1 MAAES
6 RAPMTVLRYER
17 RSPVSYDFVEDLIT
31 ALDRVISPDLEMFR
45 EVLILSG
52 MPRKTENLRYMSYNR
67 QVVTEGKK
75 IIVFSAVAVIN
86 NRRAT
91 RWQLEG
97 VAKKISNLVFNTRWT
112 RNPLDLFLNS
122 LRCSPEMIALLDG
135 TPEDY
140 TILGILQSTELIGSW
155 FLERKLLRIRP
166 VIAVPGLEAAALRR
180 VEAFEARN
188 EIRKTRFKGLPISP
202 AT

>member
-1 MAAES
+1 M
-6 RAPMTVLRYER
+6 PVLRYER

-31 ALDRVISPDLEMFR
+31 ALDRVITPDVEMFR

-52 MPRKTENLRYMSYNR
+52 MPHKTENLRYMSYNR

-91 RWQLEG
+91 RWQLAG
-97 VAKKISNLVFNTRWT
+97 FAKKISNLVFNTRWT

-122 LRCSPEMIALLDG
+122 LRGSPEMIALLDG

-140 TILGILQSTELIGSW
+140 TILGILQRTESIGSW

-166 VIAVPGLEAAALRR
+166 VIAVPGLDAAALRR
-180 VEAFEARN
+180 IEAFEARN

>member
-6 RAPMTVLRYER
+6 GTLMTVLRYER

-31 ALDRVISPDLEMFR
+31 ALDRVISPDVEMFR

-67 QVVTEGKK
+67 QVATEGKK
-75 IIVFSAVAVIN
+75 VIVFSAVAVIN

-97 VAKKISNLVFNTRWT
+97 FAKKSATL
-112 RNPLDLFLNS
+112 
-122 LRCSPEMIALLDG
+122 CSTPAGPEI
-135 TPEDY
+135 P
-140 TILGILQSTELIGSW
+140 STYS
-155 FLERKLLRIRP
+155 
-166 VIAVPGLEAAALRR
+166 
-180 VEAFEARN
+180 
-188 EIRKTRFKGLPISP
+188 
-202 AT
+202 

>member
-1 MAAES
+1 M
-6 RAPMTVLRYER
+6 
-17 RSPVSYDFVEDLIT
+17 SYDFVEDLIT
-31 ALDRVISPDLEMFR
+31 ALGRVITPDVEMFR

-67 QVVTEGKK
+67 QVATEGKK

-97 VAKKISNLVFNTRWT
+97 FAKKVSNLVFNTRWT

-122 LRCSPEMIALLDG
+122 LRCSPEMIALLEG
-135 TPEDY
+135 TAEDY

-166 VIAVPGLEAAALRR
+166 VIAVPGLDAATLRR
-180 VEAFEARN
+180 IEAFESRT